1 MLLGSVT
8 ELQEG
13 HRGQAVVVGSHGGCA
28 TGWHA
33 LRCGIA
39 ALLCHDAGIGFE
51 EAGVQALRVLQAAG
65 RPCAAIGHMS
75 ARIGDPED
83 MLERGRVS
91 RLNSAAALL
100 GVRPAMSGREALAR
114 LGAAPQ
120 PGAGPVEEEAPSF
133 RRECRPGRGDGP
145 RLVLLDS
152 VSSVRPEDEG
162 AILVTGSHGGLP
174 GNAAGRALAVRPA
187 LAVFNDAGIGIDGAG
202 TRRLAVLEGMGV
214 AGACVDAGTAR
225 IGDARSTLET
235 GRISALNRQA
245 GQLGAMAGS
254 ALGAWLAAAGRSP
267 NDERITT

>member
-100 GVRPAMSGREALAR
+100 GVVWDR
-114 LGAAPQ
+114 GAVVGIRIVVCSCIADDLRM
-120 PGAGPVEEEAPSF
+120 VCESF
-133 RRECRPGRGDGP
+133 ANDLRVICR
-145 RLVLLDS
+145 
-152 VSSVRPEDEG
+152 
-162 AILVTGSHGGLP
+162 
-174 GNAAGRALAVRPA
+174 
-187 LAVFNDAGIGIDGAG
+187 
-202 TRRLAVLEGMGV
+202 
-214 AGACVDAGTAR
+214 
-225 IGDARSTLET
+225 
-235 GRISALNRQA
+235 
-245 GQLGAMAGS
+245 
-254 ALGAWLAAAGRSP
+254 
-267 NDERITT
+267 